1 MADWTAFA
9 TAFFRDSAGY
19 INDRKDK
26 AEDYADKL
34 REQAERNKSK
44 LGKLKQA
51 AKAQQGFINQARGL
65 YASDA
70 QIEAALDSGPTG
82 LRDLVAELSTL
93 KNKYGNYYDQ
103 DLVSDYAKLPEGFK
117 ATGNLDPMSRY
128 GLTGAVVGDTAK
140 PDGGWLSKALGT
152 DAKARAR
159 AELDAETVGD
169 TGYSVYDLAQISDIS
184 GYESMNPTSFLSF
197 TAPKLMAPNSVPN
210 EIEDFDAARR
220 TAAIEADRRYDM
232 RVQEINSTDFGS
244 IEEKKTALKKAEEDR
259 NAEIQRSMENFINAR
274 RALYDNYDELMKD
287 TLTLYGFETAE
298 TDEPV
303 ERKAVPE
310 VSADQI
316 TSDKAPSIS
325 MIGSPAMPTAP
336 EEVAKPTI
344 GLPEEEAVTK
354 GEPTGLMTP
363 PTQEN
368 VEEGYITLKQWE
380 KMNRKQR
387 KAAGLP
393 TSKVGVQQIVRG
405 GLIKLPEPEVEKA
418 PAVEVESVKERAE
431 KKFGISKETL
441 QESIDAGH
449 VTEMDLQLLADHAD
463 EILDYI
469 ESKNYA
475 LNSMGVSEGLSEW
488 AEENKK
494 QLPFDLNF
502 MIRSIISTLK
512 KSKR

>member
-51 AKAQQGFINQARGL
+51 AKAQQGFINQARSL

-82 LRDLVAELSTL
+82 LRDLVSELSTL
-93 KNKYGNYYDQ
+93 KSKYGTYYDQ
-103 DLVSDYAKLPEGFK
+103 DLVADYAKLPEGFK

-140 PDGGWLSKALGT
+140 PDGSWLSKAMGL

-197 TAPKLMAPNSVPN
+197 TAPKLMAPSAVPN
-210 EIEDFDAARR
+210 ELEDFDAARR
-220 TAAIEADRRYDM
+220 TAAIEADRVYDM
-232 RVQEINSTDFGS
+232 TIQEINSTEYDS
-244 IEEKKTALKKAEEDR
+244 ITDKDNAIKKAEQDR
-259 NAEIQRSMENFINAR
+259 NAMIRSSMENFINTR

-287 TLTLYGFETAE
+287 TLTLYGFEVAE
-298 TDEPV
+298 ET
-303 ERKAVPE
+303 VPE
-310 VSADQI
+310 INMPDISVS
-316 TSDKAPSIS
+316 TSKPSVDD
-325 MIGSPAMPTAP
+325 G
-336 EEVAKPTI
+336 
-344 GLPEEEAVTK
+344 EEEDISLAPK
-354 GEPTGLMTP
+354 PEPELPQPTVEIPEAASTGLMTP
-363 PTQEN
+363 DETPD
-368 VEEGYITLKQWE
+368 GYIRYEQWE

-405 GLIKLPEPEVEKA
+405 GLIKLPTDEQPQ
-418 PAVEVESVKERAE
+418 VEVESVKEKMQE
-431 KKFGISKETL
+431 KTGLSVEKQ
-441 QESIDAGH
+441 QEMIDSGQA
-449 VTEMDLQLLADHAD
+449 TEQDFQLIADSGD
-463 EILDYI
+463 DILDFI
-469 ESKNYA
+469 KDNGYA
-475 LNSMGVSEGLSEW
+475 LTAMGITEGLGDW
-488 AEENKK
+488 ADKNNKV
-494 QLPFDLNF
+494 LPFNMNYLVRF
-502 MIRSIISTLK
+502 VSSTLRA
-512 KSKR
+512 SS